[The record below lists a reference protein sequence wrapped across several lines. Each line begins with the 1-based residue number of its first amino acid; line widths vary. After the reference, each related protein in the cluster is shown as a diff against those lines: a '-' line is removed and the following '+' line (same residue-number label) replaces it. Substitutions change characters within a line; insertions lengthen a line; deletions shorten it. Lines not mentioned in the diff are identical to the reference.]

1 MMELSRKKIGY
12 WALFYMAYTLNDTKT
27 LALNRISDRSAC
39 CRDKLIITGS
49 PGCIYSLFYFL
60 QLPYIHVHV
69 VTVYKGELMEGL
81 FSLFSVGNPLLA
93 SSLPLR
99 QVTPI
104 FDHGLRSMS
113 QVVYL
118 SFPISLFCL
127 VWFLFQG
134 ILLFFFLSLRIEGGG
149 GTYPQHGLDELGLF
163 FFAVV

>member
-1 MMELSRKKIGY
+1 
-12 WALFYMAYTLNDTKT
+12 MAYTLNDTKT

-118 SFPISLFCL
+118 SFPI
-127 VWFLFQG
+127 FLFA
-134 ILLFFFLSLRIEGGG
+134 LSDFSFRVFFLFFFFLSLRMEGWGDVSA
-149 GTYPQHGLDELGLF
+149 TRTRRTWSFLLCCRITKKSLAFP
-163 FFAVV
+163 AM